1 MTSSTLDPALLK
13 RLQELSSRCKRQQQ
27 VISTDFLDAET
38 VARIRTAHSV
48 ISQERTVFSG
58 GYDGAERQALFF
70 LPDWLEKDAFLSE
83 DSLHLLKI
91 TPAEPT
97 GLSHRDYLGSL
108 LSLGIRREKT
118 GDILVQPDHAQLI
131 VFPELIPYLTSNLT
145 HIGRTSARV
154 EEIPFSAL
162 TLPEKHTTTF
172 TRTVASLRCDSVL
185 SAAFSLSRGDAA
197 EAMKKGL
204 VSIDHL
210 PEEKPD
216 RPVKSGCLLVVRGM
230 GRARM
235 ETEQTQ
241 SRKGRIFIRIIREE

>member
-1 MTSSTLDPALLK
+1 MTSSTLAPALLK
-13 RLQELSSRCKRQQQ
+13 RLQELSSRCERQQQ

-38 VARIRTAHSV
+38 VARMQTAHSV
-48 ISQERTVFSG
+48 IPPQAIFSG
-58 GYDGAERQALFF
+58 GYVGAERQALFF
-70 LPDWLEKDAFLSE
+70 LPDWLEKDAFLPG
-83 DSLHLLKI
+83 DYLHLLKI

-118 GDILVQPDHAQLI
+118 GDILVHPDHAQLLI
-131 VFPELIPYLTSNLT
+131 FPELIPYLTSNLT
-145 HIGRTSARV
+145 RIGRTSARV
-154 EEIPFSAL
+154 EEIPLSAL
-162 TLPEKHTTTF
+162 LLPEKHTTTF

-185 SAAFSLSRGDAA
+185 SAAFGLSRGDAA

-204 VSIDHL
+204 VSINHL

-216 RPVKSGCLLVVRGM
+216 RPVKSGCLLSVRGM